1 MDGSEPSRSEGG
13 IAGFFI
19 RFCSCWMGG
28 GPLLC
33 TCILVL
39 MATASDEV
47 LSSAVVG
54 FGLGLPLSF
63 GARL

>member
-13 IAGFFI
+13 IAGFLI

-28 GPLLC
+28 GALLC

-47 LSSAVVG
+47 SFLAVV
-54 FGLGLPLSF
+54 GLGLPLSF